1 MALLFGET
9 MFASLSLVGAF
20 FKHPFGIFITI
31 VVFLLGLLGFVEYM
45 HIKDLNSTIAT
56 QNQALGQ
63 AKAISAQFQDA
74 ASACSTGTA
83 ALAASE
89 TAATVSAASAVAVAS
104 VKAKTY
110 ENHATAVLARKATGT
125 DDYANSKQ
133 LMNELIDNRGNN
145 QP

>member
-1 MALLFGET
+1 MFTSFALI
-9 MFASLSLVGAF
+9 GAF
-20 FKHPFGIFITI
+20 FKHPFGIFISIVI
-31 VVFLLGLLGFVEYM
+31 VVLALFGVAEYF
-45 HIKDLNSTIAT
+45 HIKDLNQTIAT
-56 QNQALGQ
+56 QQTALGQ
-63 AKAISAQFQDA
+63 AKAISAQFEDA

-89 TAATVSAASAVAVAS
+89 TAASVAAASAVAVAE

-110 ENHATAVLARKATGT
+110 EDHATTVLKQKPAGT

-133 LMNELIDNRGNN
+133 LMDELIDRRATN